1 MAVWIT
7 EFIGEHGY
15 LALFM
20 LMFLE
25 NVFPPIPSELIMP
38 FAGYGAAKGDINPIG
53 AVLAGSA
60 GSLLGALAWYGVG
73 YWLGPERLRRGAGRH
88 GRWLTISES
97 DVDRAQRWFDRYGD
111 VAVCIGRL
119 IPAVRSVISV
129 PAGIARLGLRRF
141 LFWSSVGTVAWTS
154 LLASLGY
161 LLGKRFSEVDAWLQP
176 VSLTIIAFAIGGYL
190 YRLYRTRN
198 RIP

>member
-1 MAVWIT
+1 MADWIT
-7 EFIGEHGY
+7 DLIGDHGY

-38 FAGYGAAKGDINPIG
+38 FGGYAAARGDINPIG
-53 AVLAGSA
+53 AVIAGSA
-60 GSLLGALAWYGVG
+60 GSLLGAFAWYVVG
-73 YWLGPERLRRGAGRH
+73 YQLGGPRFNNIVKRH

-97 DVDRAQRWFDRYGD
+97 DVKRAQRWFDRYGG

-129 PAGIARLGLRRF
+129 PAGITRMELRRF
-141 LFWSSVGTVAWTS
+141 LLWSSIGTVAWTS
-154 LLASLGY
+154 LLAGLGY
-161 LLGKRFSEVDAWLQP
+161 VLGKRFTEVDAWLQP
-176 VSLTIIAFAIGGYL
+176 VSWAIIALAVGGYL
-190 YRLYRTRN
+190 YRLYRSRDQ
-198 RIP
+198 IP

>member
-1 MAVWIT
+1 MADWIT
-7 EFIGEHGY
+7 ALIAEHGY

-38 FAGYGAAKGDINPIG
+38 FAGYAAGRGDIDPIG
-53 AVLAGSA
+53 AVIAGSA
-60 GSLLGALAWYGVG
+60 GSLLGALAWYVVG
-73 YWLGPERLRRGAGRH
+73 YRLGAERFRRIVKRH
-88 GRWLTISES
+88 GRWLTIAES
-97 DVDRAQRWFDRYGD
+97 DVDRAQQWFNRYGG

-129 PAGIARLGLRRF
+129 PAGIAQMELRRF
-141 LFWSSVGTVAWTS
+141 LLWSSIGTVAWTS
-154 LLASLGY
+154 LLAGLGY
-161 LLGKRFSEVDAWLQP
+161 LLGTRFTDVERWLQP
-176 VSLTIIAFAIGGYL
+176 VSWAIIALAVCGYL
-190 YRLYRTRN
+190 YRLYRSRE